1 MVEDDLAHTHG
12 LGSDFDKLVLLDVF
26 EALFQRHDGLGDDA
40 GFLVGTRGADI
51 GELLGLADVD
61 HEVVVVDMLAN
72 HLSGIDVFTWIDEE
86 FTTILQ
92 LVDGIGEGI
101 ARIHGDHGAVDTT
114 LYLTLVGLVFLK
126 AVGHDGLALRGGEHV
141 GAQTNDTTRGDVEL
155 DVDTL
160 ALVFHRG
167 HLTFTTGD
175 HINHLG
181 GKLLGHVD
189 GELFDRLALLT
200 IDLFIDDLRLTYL
213 QLVALA
219 THGLD
224 EYGEVEHAT
233 T

>member
-1 MVEDDLAHTHG
+1 MVEDDFAHTHG

-40 GFLVGTRGADI
+40 GFLVGTRGTDI

-114 LYLTLVGLVFLK
+114 LYDLHGY
-126 AVGHDGLALRGGEHV
+126 GQCLRPE
-141 GAQTNDTTRGDVEL
+141 R
-155 DVDTL
+155 
-160 ALVFHRG
+160 R
-167 HLTFTTGD
+167 
-175 HINHLG
+175 
-181 GKLLGHVD
+181 
-189 GELFDRLALLT
+189 
-200 IDLFIDDLRLTYL
+200 
-213 QLVALA
+213 
-219 THGLD
+219 
-224 EYGEVEHAT
+224 
-233 T
+233 